1 MMEGMIKGKTYVGS
15 SFILVQRGAC
25 SYNKDKS
32 KKGKMEIKYIAQSK
46 KQKRRRHATNS
57 KMLRVCILMEEKR
70 KTSLRRAF

>member
-32 KKGKMEIKYIAQSK
+32 KKGKRRLSISPKVKSK
-46 KQKRRRHATNS
+46 NAVA
-57 KMLRVCILMEEKR
+57 MLRIQRCLECVC
-70 KTSLRRAF
+70 